1 MLQKTKQRKFKKF
14 WQEKILWHCFL
25 YKITRRK
32 IYKHMNETP
41 KNIKLLIYSEIYNL
55 VVSGTRIMR
64 VVV

>member
-1 MLQKTKQRKFKKF
+1 MLQKQNKENSKQF

-32 IYKHMNETP
+32 TTLRNV
-41 KNIKLLIYSEIYNL
+41 KLLICSEIYNL
-55 VVSGTRIMR
+55 VVSRTRIMR